1 MVQKKNPLGHDQQED
16 STSTPEN
23 VADDSAFSG
32 DEAYEVNAPS
42 PKKRRGAQKKVVT
55 VPIGEGDGSRSKGEV
70 YPPPDSWSWRKYGQK
85 PIKGSPYPRGYYR
98 CSSSKGCPARK
109 QVERS
114 CLDPT
119 MLLITYSC
127 EHNHP
132 IPTTTT
138 TKHNHHH
145 LTTTTTSA
153 AVTTTNAAATA
164 TTSTSTSASS
174 TATDNIPVKFSS
186 EEEFGVFANQPELES
201 DHSSC
206 FNELAGELGWFS
218 DVGSTMMDSPTL
230 VGPTW
235 VDADVTIM
243 LPIGEEDQFLFG
255 DLGELPEFSMVFRR
269 QGVEEIPCTAGTG

>member
-1 MVQKKNPLGHDQQED
+1 MVQKNPLDHDQQED

-23 VADDSAFSG
+23 VADESAFSG
-32 DEAYEVNAPS
+32 DEAYEVTAPS
-42 PKKRRGAQKKVVT
+42 PKKRKGAQKRVIT

-119 MLLITYSC
+119 KLLVTYSC

-132 IPTTTT
+132 IPTTT
-138 TKHNHHH
+138 KHHH
-145 LTTTTTSA
+145 HNPTTTSA
-153 AVTTTNAAATA
+153 AAAAATNAAPIAT
-164 TTSTSTSASS
+164 TTSTSTSTSS
-174 TATDNIPVKFSS
+174 TTAADNVPVKLATEDEYGF
-186 EEEFGVFANQPELES
+186 FTNRPDLES
-201 DHSSC
+201 DNSSS

-218 DVGSTMMDSPTL
+218 DVWSTMLDSPTL

-235 VDADVTIM
+235 ADADVALM
-243 LPIGEEDQFLFG
+243 LPIGEEDQSLFG
-255 DLGELPEFSMVFRR
+255 DLGELPECSVVFRR
-269 QGVEEIPCTAGTG
+269 RGLEATPCCAGSG

>member
-1 MVQKKNPLGHDQQED
+1 MVQKNPLDHDQQED

-32 DEAYEVNAPS
+32 DEAYEVTAPS
-42 PKKRRGAQKKVVT
+42 PKKRKGAQKKVIT

-119 MLLITYSC
+119 KLLVTYSC

-132 IPTTTT
+132 IPTTT
-138 TKHNHHH
+138 
-145 LTTTTTSA
+145 SA
-153 AVTTTNAAATA
+153 VAAAATPSA
-164 TTSTSTSASS
+164 TTTSTSTSTSS
-174 TATDNIPVKFSS
+174 AATDSAPVKSAA
-186 EEEFGVFANQPELES
+186 EDEYGVFANRPGLES
-201 DHSSC
+201 DDNSGSS

-218 DVGSTMMDSPTL
+218 NVGSTMMDSPSL
-230 VGPTW
+230 VGPAW
-235 VDADVTIM
+235 VDADVALM
-243 LPIGEEDQFLFG
+243 LPIGEEDQLLFG
-255 DLGELPEFSMVFRR
+255 DLGELPECSVVFRR
-269 QGVEEIPCTAGTG
+269 RGLEGTTCCAGSG

>member
-1 MVQKKNPLGHDQQED
+1 MVQKNPLDHDQQED

-23 VADDSAFSG
+23 VADDSPFSG
-32 DEAYEVNAPS
+32 DEAYEVTAPS
-42 PKKRRGAQKKVVT
+42 PKKRKGAQKKVIT

-119 MLLITYSC
+119 KLLVTYSC

-138 TKHNHHH
+138 KHHP
-145 LTTTTTSA
+145 TTTSA
-153 AVTTTNAAATA
+153 AAAAPSATA
-164 TTSTSTSASS
+164 TSTSTSTSS
-174 TATDNIPVKFSS
+174 TATGNVPVKSAA
-186 EEEFGVFANQPELES
+186 EDEYGVFANRPGLES
-201 DHSSC
+201 DDNSSSS

-218 DVGSTMMDSPTL
+218 NVGSTMMDSPSL
-230 VGPTW
+230 VGPAW
-235 VDADVTIM
+235 VDADVALM

-255 DLGELPEFSMVFRR
+255 DLGELPECSVVFRR
-269 QGVEEIPCTAGTG
+269 RGLEGTPCCAGSG